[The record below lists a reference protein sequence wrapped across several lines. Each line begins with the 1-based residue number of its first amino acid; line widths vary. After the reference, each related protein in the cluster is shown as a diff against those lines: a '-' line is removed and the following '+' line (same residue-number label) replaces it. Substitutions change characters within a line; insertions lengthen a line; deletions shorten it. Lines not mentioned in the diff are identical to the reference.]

1 MPLGR
6 NEKMNAIK
14 ESGFETFRRGA
25 FGNAGQ
31 NLYVSR
37 AGTIQR
43 IHHFDINGD
52 GYIDLPFANSHD
64 DDTRVPVYIYR
75 NPAVNGERLELP
87 TDGGYAAAMGDING
101 DGYDDLVIANQY
113 DGVSNEVYAQ
123 VYYGSA
129 EGFSVKRMLKLWA
142 PSSKDVEIGDF
153 NGDGR
158 PDIALISREKLRIFY
173 QGEQG
178 FASGGYTDIDL
189 PHDLESI
196 AAADLDGDGYA
207 DLVVRSSDRSIA
219 VYWGGPD
226 GIRADRRTKLD
237 KRLSGEGLIGIGI
250 DLAASGAGGATLRVY
265 GVPARPRLKVVAL
278 QSRPHLFVCIGEQT
292 LFIPFGANRQAGEP
306 LVLNSGEAMSAAVGD
321 IRGNGEQ
328 DIVLASRQ
336 TDELGGQ
343 RSWIYWGG
351 QGGYANE
358 RRTAVATN
366 GANDVIIGRLSG
378 NDNGCGDI
386 VFCQDKVE
394 EWYSHH
400 SLLYRGSPAG
410 IHQPPIRLE
419 THCALD
425 AFISRDSVGEP
436 ARLVFLNHLSNR
448 ILGNVPVYIY
458 WGGPDGFSPDRREEL
473 PGWAAT
479 EVRACDFNDDGH
491 VDLLVVNSN
500 ENAMHLDRGSFLYY
514 GGPNGFS
521 ENHRVELPTRYNM
534 SSCCADLNRDG
545 YLDLLVVGFSN
556 NELLIFYG
564 SERGFADEPKRIKL
578 DIEGIVFDNP
588 RFMTLA
594 DFNRDG
600 WLDLVI
606 PECGSSGKTIILWG
620 GPDGFVAS
628 RATLLP
634 SGPTISS
641 RAADLNGNGWL
652 DLIVGGYKGD
662 DPGDPYSTFVYIYW
676 GGPEGFS
683 NNRRTQLPASFAA
696 DITIADFNND
706 GILDIFVSC
715 YHGLRS
721 RDIDSFIYWGGSGG
735 VYSESNRTVLPH
747 HSAAGALAA
756 DFDEDGFIDLAVVNH
771 KTQGN
776 HPGMSYVWW
785 NGPEGF
791 TERRVTKLPTFGPH
805 GMTHSDIG
813 NIADRG
819 DEELYESRPIELSE
833 DSRIGGIS
841 WMAEIPAKT
850 WVKAQIR
857 TAPSE
862 ADLNGA
868 PWIGKNGADSWF
880 EKNGET
886 VVGSLSGKWVQYRL
900 ALGAVNSGSTPRVSE
915 VAIML
920 GEPPS
925 SEKRES

>member
-1 MPLGR
+1 MTLGR
-6 NEKMNAIK
+6 IGKTNAIR
-14 ESGFETFRRGA
+14 ESGFEAFRRGT
-25 FGNAGQ
+25 FGQAGQ

-43 IHHFDINGD
+43 IHHFDVNGD

-75 NPAVNGERLELP
+75 EPAVSQERLELP
-87 TDGGYAAAMGDING
+87 TDGGYAAAMGDLNG

-123 VYYGSA
+123 IYYGSA
-129 EGFSVKRMLKLWA
+129 EGFSAKRMLKLWA

-158 PDIALISREKLRIFY
+158 PDIALISRERLRIFY
-173 QGEQG
+173 QGEHG
-178 FASGGYTDIDL
+178 FASGGYTDVDL

-196 AAADLDGDGYA
+196 VSADLDGDGYA
-207 DLVVRSSDRSIA
+207 DLVTRSSDRSIA

-237 KRLSGEGLIGIGI
+237 KGLSGEGPIGAGI
-250 DLAASGAGGATLRVY
+250 DQAASGAGGGSLFVY
-265 GVPARPRLKVVAL
+265 AVPARPRLKVVAL
-278 QSRPHLFVCIGEQT
+278 HGRPHLFVCKGERS
-292 LFIPFGANRQAGEP
+292 LFIPFGANREAGEP
-306 LVLNSGEAMSAAVGD
+306 LVLDSGEAMSAAVGD
-321 IRGNGEQ
+321 IRGNGGQ

-336 TDELGGQ
+336 TDERGGQ
-343 RSWIYWGG
+343 RSWIYWDG

-358 RRTAVATN
+358 WRTAVPTN

-378 NDNGCGDI
+378 EEGGCEDI
-386 VFCQDKVE
+386 VFCQDKTE

-400 SLLYRGSPAG
+400 SLLYRGTQAG
-410 IHQPPIRLE
+410 FDQTPVRLE

-425 AFISRDSVGEP
+425 AFITRGSAGKP
-436 ARLVFLNHLSNR
+436 PQLVFLNHLSNR
-448 ILGNVPVYIY
+448 ILGNVSSSIY
-458 WGGPDGFSPDRREEL
+458 LGGPDGFSPERRESL

-500 ENAMHLDRGSFLYY
+500 ENALHLDRGSYLYY
-514 GGPNGFS
+514 GGPEGFS
-521 ENHRVELPTRYNM
+521 PDRRVELPTRYNM

-545 YLDLLVVGFSN
+545 YLDLLAAGFSN

-594 DFNRDG
+594 DFDRDG

-606 PECGSSGKTIILWG
+606 PECGPSGKTIILWG
-620 GPDGFVAS
+620 GPDGFDTS
-628 RATLLP
+628 RATLLHT
-634 SGPTISS
+634 GPTISS

-662 DPGDPYSTFVYIYW
+662 DPADPYSTFVYIYW

-683 NNRRTQLPASFAA
+683 GDRRTQLPASFAA
-696 DITIADFNND
+696 DIAIADFNND
-706 GILDIFVSC
+706 GILDIFVAC

-721 RDIDSFIYWGGSGG
+721 RDIDSFIYWGSPGG
-735 VYSESNRTVLPH
+735 LYSEFNRTALPH

-756 DFDEDGFIDLAVVNH
+756 DFNEDGSIDLAVANH
-771 KTQGN
+771 KTHGN

-785 NGPEGF
+785 NGPDGF
-791 TERRVTKLPTFGPH
+791 TDRRVTKLPTVGPH
-805 GMTHSDIG
+805 GMTHSDVG

-819 DEELYESRPIELSE
+819 DEEFYESRPIELPE
-833 DSRIGGIS
+833 NARVAGIS
-841 WMAEIPAKT
+841 WVAEIPAKT

-857 TAPSE
+857 TASGESE
-862 ADLNGA
+862 LNDA
-868 PWIGKNGADSWF
+868 PWEGPDGAGSWF
-880 EKNGET
+880 EQGGEIAA
-886 VVGSLSGKWVQYRL
+886 SLPSGKWVQHRL
-900 ALGAVNSGSTPRVSE
+900 ALGAINSGSTPRVSE
-915 VAIML
+915 VAILL
-920 GEPPS
+920 GE
-925 SEKRES
+925 